1 MYFYPFVVFGLHC
14 IDFTMLPKNVC
25 KTVKLVLYQVSD
37 LQIFLQF
44 FLFLLVFCSDT
55 AYAKN
60 KDDGKWY
67 NFDDSSVSP
76 ANEDQIVVSTLSYK
90 HHTSVVPLCV
100 HQCLNSHLNE
110 INESTMF
117 RLVEIY
123 FFTLTTYYVV

>member
-1 MYFYPFVVFGLHC
+1 M
-14 IDFTMLPKNVC
+14 
-25 KTVKLVLYQVSD
+25 LYQVSD
-37 LQIFLQF
+37 VQIFLQF
-44 FLFLLVFCSDT
+44 FLFLLLVFCSDT

-76 ANEDQIVVSTLSYK
+76 ANEDQIVVSTLFYK
-90 HHTSVVPLCV
+90 HHTSAVPLCV
-100 HQCLNSHLNE
+100 HQWLNSHLNE
-110 INESTMF
+110 INESTIF